1 MKRERSISLPFIR
14 FHALISLQ
22 TRCTPICRDQ
32 AYDSDTFPP
41 VEKSWG
47 KKLHKNKE
55 KFCPAHVIDLNCLR
69 VELVKPKTA
78 YSGRLQGI
86 EFACFL
92 ESIGPEIS
100 SKTHWK
106 WRGVLSFF
114 HPKHPMV
121 SKMQIKK
128 NWVKR
133 GFTLVELL
141 VVIAIIGVL
150 VGLLLP
156 AVQAAREAARR
167 MSCTN
172 NIRQVGLA
180 ALNFETANKRFPP
193 GILFPGPQ
201 RTPFPGAYPV
211 TPEGVETN
219 RHTGIGHLV
228 HLLPF
233 LELNQVWSVFQA
245 NANLN
250 PDTNGVGGLTNS
262 AQALNNRFWR
272 NNPAVFQAAQTKIP
286 TLLCP
291 SDVAEAATSMS
302 NPYTIA
308 STTVITIPPQVVV
321 LLDGNTADNAHILLG
336 KTNYLGSSGRS
347 GVTGSTAL
355 DPAMPDGADLGKQGI
370 TCDDLRGVF
379 FVRSKTTLPEIKDGA
394 SNTFFFGEATGGFR
408 DPLTLSSRY
417 SSFWWVSSSGQFLRY
432 MVADPAGSSWRRSP
446 AVGHAAKFH
455 SMHGTGVHMS
465 YVDNSVRLLSYSIE
479 PRLWYILGG
488 IKEGINGVAE

>member
-1 MKRERSISLPFIR
+1 M
-14 FHALISLQ
+14 
-22 TRCTPICRDQ
+22 
-32 AYDSDTFPP
+32 
-41 VEKSWG
+41 
-47 KKLHKNKE
+47 
-55 KFCPAHVIDLNCLR
+55 
-69 VELVKPKTA
+69 
-78 YSGRLQGI
+78 
-86 EFACFL
+86 
-92 ESIGPEIS
+92 
-100 SKTHWK
+100 
-106 WRGVLSFF
+106 
-114 HPKHPMV
+114 M
-121 SKMQIKK
+121 SKMQS
-128 NWVKR
+128 KR
-133 GFTLVELL
+133 SCPKTGFTLVELL
-141 VVIAIIGVL
+141 VVISIIGVL

-172 NIRQVGLA
+172 NLRQVGLA

-201 RTPFPGAYPV
+201 RTPFPGAYPG

-219 RHTGIGHLV
+219 RHTGIGHLA

-250 PDTNGVGGLTNS
+250 PDTNGVGGVPNS

-291 SDVAEAATSMS
+291 SDVAEAATTMS
-302 NPYTIA
+302 NPYTMA
-308 STTVITIPPQVVV
+308 HTTVITTPPQVVV

-336 KTNYLGSSGRS
+336 KTNYMGSSGRS

-432 MVADPAGSSWRRSP
+432 MIADPTGSSWRRSP

-465 YVDNSVRLLSYSIE
+465 YVDNSVRLMSYSIE